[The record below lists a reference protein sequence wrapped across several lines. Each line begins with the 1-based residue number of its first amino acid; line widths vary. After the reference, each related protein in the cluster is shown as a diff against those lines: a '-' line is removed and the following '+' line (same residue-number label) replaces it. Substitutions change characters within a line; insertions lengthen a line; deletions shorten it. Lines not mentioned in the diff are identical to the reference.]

1 MALTQVCL
9 QALIHIWTQKH
20 LYLKYFPQCV
30 PFQEISMFQQHLQL
44 CLDLDLDQKEVTK
57 CPSHSYHTATLI
69 SYPVSTK
76 LHTNNKWCK
85 PSYVLLFSPLS
96 CTLNVY
102 SHVDVFQMIA
112 TVTTPSRLTLMHSR
126 RTSRTRRRMSA
137 RWWKLKRT
145 MSWLWQ
151 RWRWRW
157 RSWSWRRW
165 RWSSREASSRGGR
178 IVPTIPAATLEPSL
192 TLALCDYSKGLWLWC
207 LLWGWLWLQWYWLWL
222 LLLQVPWKFVSV
234 LKNPCNNNH

>member
-1 MALTQVCL
+1 MCAFSGHQHVSAASPIMPGSGFGSEGGDKVSLSFLSHCNS
-9 QALIHIWTQKH
+9 H
-20 LYLKYFPQCV
+20 LNQFL
-30 PFQEISMFQQHLQL
+30 
-44 CLDLDLDQKEVTK
+44 
-57 CPSHSYHTATLI
+57 
-69 SYPVSTK
+69 STK

-85 PSYVLLFSPLS
+85 ALYVLLFSPLS
-96 CTLNVY
+96 CTLN
-102 SHVDVFQMIA
+102 VFQMIA

-137 RWWKLKRT
+137 RWWKLRRT

-151 RWRWRW
+151 RSRWRW
-157 RSWSWRRW
+157 RRWSWRRW

-222 LLLQVPWKFVSV
+222 LLLQVPWQFVSV
-234 LKNPCNNNH
+234 LKNPCNNHSGLTQFSLEVHWKTCPICFHFF